1 MARNSQPVPEC
12 AGSSQRPPGLRRQP
26 EPSRLSPA
34 PGPPRGHAAPE
45 SWEKSFQTALL
56 GADWP
61 RRTRSRGAAA
71 NERRGPGAQGRG
83 GGAEVRAAAPSV
95 AAAGAATAR
104 PRRQSRGKCRAA
116 AAGGLAPT
124 PGPSRPRGNFC
135 APPGAR
141 RALGPPGRR
150 GAGSLRLRRSL
161 ARRFPAAGRWARN
174 SRFSAAS
181 LPNFVPS
188 HPCAPASGS
197 SPLPTFFLLQP
208 SPPSLTS
215 SVLLPSSSPVP
226 AAQLHCLPVPSHPRL
241 PSLTPQSL
249 FSPCFLPFL
258 DPRHLLSSCPHLP
271 LIPCSPP
278 SRPLPFPAS
287 TLRAGLF
294 PQTSLLWA
302 PPFLRERV
310 WNCLLP
316 SAFLRSL
323 LQDGSDF
330 P

>member
-1 MARNSQPVPEC
+1 MPSCSRRRASSHPGTVTAAGKLLRPAR
-12 AGSSQRPPGLRRQP
+12 RPPR
-26 EPSRLSPA
+26 SRA
-34 PGPPRGHAAPE
+34 AGPPR
-45 SWEKSFQTALL
+45 
-56 GADWP
+56 
-61 RRTRSRGAAA
+61 
-71 NERRGPGAQGRG
+71 
-83 GGAEVRAAAPSV
+83 
-95 AAAGAATAR
+95 
-104 PRRQSRGKCRAA
+104 CRVPAS
-116 AAGGLAPT
+116 PT
-124 PGPSRPRGNFC
+124 FAC
-135 APPGAR
+135 AS
-141 RALGPPGRR
+141 LPGRR
-150 GAGSLRLRRSL
+150 
-161 ARRFPAAGRWARN
+161 ARN